1 MSKIYTYLIRFIL
14 STFIDVVMQTFFNFS
29 ILEQILLIA
38 VIFVFLS
45 IIEYLGFFSS
55 IEKWIKTRFIK
66 KQQDIDLTFLTLA
79 QVVDMFKEHNIATLS
94 GSMNNLFTVIFTSDK
109 ETINIE
115 LCNLLEYVKKQ
126 RNYSVWTK
134 N

>member
-1 MSKIYTYLIRFIL
+1 MSKIYSYLIRFIL
-14 STFIDVVMQTFFNFS
+14 SAFIDVVMQTFFNFS
-29 ILEQILLIA
+29 ILEQIFLIA

-126 RNYSVWTK
+126 RNYY
-134 N
+134 